1 MKHWQRDVA
10 RALSV
15 VTVCVLALLQA
26 SETPAFREIER
37 SPAIVTDNARDPD
50 FYNDFMRI
58 TFVPS
63 SVEVRTPS
71 RPNAVRAFFGSTRFY
86 DPPIPVD
93 AIAEFNGFSASA
105 SLDLIAMTCRPRT
118 PTADARYAT
127 WPNLA
132 RMIVTDLG
140 THGYHC
146 PPPAAA
152 DSSNAAYCLATQYQD
167 APAQPVINT
176 LIAALQF
183 GQQLFALNNGNWL
196 YDNYGIDYNHSGL
209 GMVVR
214 GPSVPL
220 TAAEALEQSVVP
232 EYLLRNVNLASANC
246 RCIRVPSYPGRDEH
260 LLPPK
265 FVWAN
270 GDLDDEGRCVSVVSR
285 LPEGPHR

>member
-1 MKHWQRDVA
+1 
-10 RALSV
+10 
-15 VTVCVLALLQA
+15 
-26 SETPAFREIER
+26 
-37 SPAIVTDNARDPD
+37 
-50 FYNDFMRI
+50 
-58 TFVPS
+58 
-63 SVEVRTPS
+63 
-71 RPNAVRAFFGSTRFY
+71 
-86 DPPIPVD
+86 
-93 AIAEFNGFSASA
+93 
-105 SLDLIAMTCRPRT
+105 
-118 PTADARYAT
+118 
-127 WPNLA
+127 
-132 RMIVTDLG
+132 MIVTDFG
-140 THGYHC
+140 TKGYAC
-146 PPPAAA
+146 PAAPGA
-152 DSSNAAYCLATQYQD
+152 DASNAAYCLAAAFRDVPQ
-167 APAQPVINT
+167 QPIINAVIV
-176 LIAALQF
+176 ALQL
-183 GQQLFALNNGNWL
+183 GQQLFAISNGNWL